1 MISKTNQYAL
11 RAVLY
16 VAQHQQDAPVRA
28 GEIAAEVGLPPNY
41 LSKILHA
48 LARAGVLVSERGPR
62 GGFKLARP
70 AEDISLADLIEPF
83 DPLDQRRGCLLGE
96 GECSEESPCGLHDIW
111 KSASDP
117 MIDFFRET
125 ALADLLDKV
134 DE

>member
-1 MISKTNQYAL
+1 M
-11 RAVLY
+11 LY

-28 GEIAAEVGLPPNY
+28 SEIAAEVGLPPNY

-70 AEDISLADLIEPF
+70 AADVSLGDVIGPF
-83 DPLDQRRGCLLGE
+83 DPLDQRQGCVLGR
-96 GECSEESPCGLHDIW
+96 GECSDESPCRLHDGW

-117 MIDFFRET
+117 MIEFFRET
-125 ALADLLDKV
+125 ALADLLDKA
-134 DE
+134 DQCE